1 MVFAVPGIKKQ
12 QKQFSESVFVA
23 GAGIKNKQNQP
34 PTMVFAVPGI
44 DKKNHFLKVVFAGAG
59 VKTNKKQ
66 PREMVF
72 AVPGIKKKTHLK
84 VFVVGAGFK
93 KKQTKNSLRQRFL
106 LFLASKGN
114 ETLTRWILRDWGVK
128 VCFIRINQK
137 TFLCVFVCICVFICV
152 SYLYRCW
159 CLYLYIVLWK

>member
-1 MVFAVPGIKKQ
+1 
-12 QKQFSESVFVA
+12 
-23 GAGIKNKQNQP
+23 
-34 PTMVFAVPGI
+34 MVFAVPGI

>member
-1 MVFAVPGIKKQ
+1 
-12 QKQFSESVFVA
+12 
-23 GAGIKNKQNQP
+23 
-34 PTMVFAVPGI
+34 
-44 DKKNHFLKVVFAGAG
+44 
-59 VKTNKKQ
+59 
-66 PREMVF
+66 
-72 AVPGIKKKTHLK
+72 
-84 VFVVGAGFK
+84 
-93 KKQTKNSLRQRFL
+93 L

-159 CLYLYIVLWK
+159 CLYLYIVLWKWWKTDSRINTFAGLTNNLRSGYNPQGMKLTNMKLTCVQAITFLGPPAEVSITGSSVGPGRRINPKGAHAFRIPTSASIMTKPLYGRCTSSHKN